1 MKLRSDEERGVL
13 ICFLLERREISMEI
27 MAIFCIHTMV
37 FFLTHIVSIY
47 IIKIVIDRENESIVH
62 KIFLKNILYKSN
74 YEDYFT
80 IGHRRIDRNDYY
92 LSYQILDDGG
102 VKLIKFDAEKTII
115 YKTLKTDDE
124 AYAEIIKDG
133 FEDVKKIKLY
143 VPKNTIKVEYDFDIK
158 TED

>member
-1 MKLRSDEERGVL
+1 M
-13 ICFLLERREISMEI
+13 
-27 MAIFCIHTMV
+27 
-37 FFLTHIVSIY
+37 
-47 IIKIVIDRENESIVH
+47 
-62 KIFLKNILYKSN
+62 
-74 YEDYFT
+74 
-80 IGHRRIDRNDYY
+80 
-92 LSYQILDDGG
+92 SYQILDDGG

-133 FEDVKKIKLY
+133 FEDIKKIKLY